1 MILLCQKIYIGI
13 FSIIQNII
21 MGQLDAWRFQITS
34 NIFLLF
40 MTHKSVYHLYETSQ
54 PRRTYVA
61 RFGCVRLPYNTAN
74 FLTALIIRAILLSTP
89 TGGGER
95 MLHSTQKIALSG
107 WLQKNGEQECRSA
120 LKLQKF
126 LFFYETIC
134 KAHSES
140 CDFSGLKR
148 MKTVLF

>member
-13 FSIIQNII
+13 FSNIQNII

-95 MLHSTQKIALSG
+95 MLHSTPK
-107 WLQKNGEQECRSA
+107 K
-120 LKLQKF
+120 
-126 LFFYETIC
+126 
-134 KAHSES
+134 
-140 CDFSGLKR
+140 
-148 MKTVLF
+148 

>member
-1 MILLCQKIYIGI
+1 
-13 FSIIQNII
+13 
-21 MGQLDAWRFQITS
+21 
-34 NIFLLF
+34 
-40 MTHKSVYHLYETSQ
+40 
-54 PRRTYVA
+54 
-61 RFGCVRLPYNTAN
+61 
-74 FLTALIIRAILLSTP
+74 
-89 TGGGER
+89 
-95 MLHSTQKIALSG
+95 MLHSTPPKKIALSG